1 MRNLLL
7 TILLLV
13 TTVLFGQKKQV
24 DHSIQLKSKIGYLMA
39 HRPVMNALQQGHV
52 WGFELNY
59 KMNFKGTREW
69 QRVYKYPSLCF
80 GVQYYNLGYEEVL
93 GHAIAVYPYL
103 ELPFINRDGYGLNF
117 NIGLGYGYI
126 TKKFDQET
134 NPMNLAVGTHSNAI
148 IQLGASFRKT
158 FKRTSISVGFDFTHF
173 SNASSELPNLGL
185 NIPNFYIGL
194 EQTLNEPVKKL
205 EPELKKYKG
214 ISFHAQISG
223 FYKERYP
230 TGGQKFPVVNISAFM
245 NNRFN
250 YRSAIDYGFDV
261 MYNGANGNP
270 AFGDKHS
277 FWETVQFGAF
287 AQHNFIINEL
297 RILLGMG
304 VYIKDDLKLNGLFY
318 NKVGLRYYLKKNW
331 YFNVNLKTHYAKAD
345 YIEFGI
351 GYFYK
356 SKNA

>member
-1 MRNLLL
+1 
-7 TILLLV
+7 
-13 TTVLFGQKKQV
+13 
-24 DHSIQLKSKIGYLMA
+24 MA
-39 HRPVMNALQQGHV
+39 HRPVMNSLQQGHI

-59 KMNFKGTREW
+59 KLKFIGTREW
-69 QRVYKYPSLCF
+69 QKVYKYPSLSF
-80 GVQYYNLGYEEVL
+80 AVQYLNLGYKEVL

-103 ELPFINRDGYGLNF
+103 ELPFINKKSYGIDF
-117 NIGLGYGYI
+117 KIGLGYGYI
-126 TKKFDQET
+126 TKKFDQES
-134 NPMNLAVGTHSNAI
+134 NPGNLAVGTHSNAI

-158 FKRTSISVGFDFTHF
+158 FKRTSISFGLDFTHF

-185 NIPNFYIGL
+185 NIPNIYFGV
-194 EQTLNEPVKKL
+194 EQLLTDYSERIEPDV
-205 EPELKKYKG
+205 KKYKG
-214 ISFHAQISG
+214 ISFHAQATG

-230 TGGQKFPVVNISAFM
+230 TGGKKFPVVTLSAFM

-318 NKVGLRYYLKKNW
+318 NKIGLRYYLKKHW
-331 YFNVNLKTHYAKAD
+331 YFNVQLKSHFAKAD

-356 SKNA
+356 SKDA